1 MKVTTLISAIAITA
15 MSFSAFAQKKVDA
28 AAAKPSP
35 AGKYSLDA
43 SHSKVG
49 FEIPHLVISTVE
61 GRFGSFTGEFEMGEK
76 VSSSKVTASVDI
88 SSIDTANAD
97 RDTHLKSA
105 DFFDAAKH
113 PKMTFTSK
121 SITGSFESFKMTGDL
136 TIKGKTKSVVFDGK
150 FLGNVVDGYNNTKAA
165 FTATTKISRKDFGLT
180 WSKAVEAGPV
190 VGDEVTITLK
200 IQGAKNK

>member
-1 MKVTTLISAIAITA
+1 MNKMTLITA
-15 MSFSAFAQKKVDA
+15 LAMTSISFSAFAQKKGE
-28 AAAKPSP
+28 AAKPSP

-97 RDTHLKSA
+97 RDAHLKSA

-113 PKMTFTSK
+113 PKMTFVSK
-121 SITGSFESFKMTGDL
+121 SISGSFESFKMTGDL
-136 TIKGKTKSVVFDGK
+136 TIKGKTKSVIFDGK
-150 FLGNVVDGYNNTKAA
+150 FLGNVNDAYGNTKAA
-165 FTATTKISRKDFGLT
+165 FTATAKINRKDFGLT
-180 WSKAVEAGPV
+180 WSKAVEVGPV

-200 IQGAKNK
+200 IQGAKAK

>member
-15 MSFSAFAQKKVDA
+15 MSFSASAQKKADVT
-28 AAAKPSP
+28 KPSP

-49 FEIPHLVISTVE
+49 FEIPHLVISSVE

-88 SSIDTANAD
+88 NSIDTANAD
-97 RDTHLKSA
+97 RDTHLKGA
-105 DFFDAAKH
+105 DFFDTQKH

-150 FLGNVVDGYNNTKAA
+150 FLGNVNDAYGNTKAA
-165 FTATTKISRKDFGLT
+165 FTATTKINRKDFGLT
-180 WSKAVEAGPV
+180 WSKAVEVGPV

-200 IQGAKNK
+200 IQGAKSK

>member
-15 MSFSAFAQKKVDA
+15 ISFSAFAEKKA
-28 AAAKPSP
+28 EAAKPSP

-49 FEIPHLVISTVE
+49 FEIPHLVISSVE

-88 SSIDTANAD
+88 NSIDTANAD
-97 RDTHLKSA
+97 RDTHLKGA

-150 FLGNVVDGYNNTKAA
+150 FLGNVNDAYGNTKAA
-165 FTATTKISRKDFGLT
+165 FTATTKINRKDFDLT
-180 WSKAVEAGPV
+180 WSKAVEVGPV

-200 IQGAKNK
+200 IQGAKSK